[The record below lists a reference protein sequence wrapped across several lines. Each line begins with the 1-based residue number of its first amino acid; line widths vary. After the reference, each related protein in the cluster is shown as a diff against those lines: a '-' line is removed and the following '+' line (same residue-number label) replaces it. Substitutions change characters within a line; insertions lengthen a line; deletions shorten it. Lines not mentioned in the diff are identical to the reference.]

1 MTTIVFFVTL
11 FSHMSKPT
19 SLFLGRFQPFH
30 NGHLLVIEG
39 MTKVSGKIIIAIG
52 SANEQGT
59 DLNPYSA
66 QDRKE
71 MMQRALQAK
80 DLIPMFDINFI
91 EVPDQKSDAQWAD
104 HVLQLAGSVDKLW
117 TGNEEIKKHFEG
129 KVEIQPIKEVP
140 GISGTKIR
148 DMIKNGGDWQEKV
161 PPEVF
166 SFIKEKERQ
175 W

>member
-1 MTTIVFFVTL
+1 
-11 FSHMSKPT
+11 MSKPT
-19 SLFLGRFQPFH
+19 ALFIGRFQPFH
-30 NGHLLVIEG
+30 IGHLLVIEG
-39 MTKVSGKIIIAIG
+39 MTKVSGKIIIALG
-52 SANEQGT
+52 SSNEHGT
-59 DLNPYSA
+59 DLNPYTA
-66 QDRKE
+66 QERKE

-91 EVPDQKSDAQWAD
+91 EVPDQKNDDNWAD
-104 HVLQLAGSVDKLW
+104 HVLELAGKVDILW
-117 TGNEEIKKHFEG
+117 SGNEDTKKCFEG
-129 KVEIQPIKEVP
+129 KIDVQNIKEVP

-148 DMIKNGGDWQEKV
+148 EMIKNGGDWQEKV